1 MTIGQRD
8 FLEKSP
14 GVVGSSAE
22 ELAQLLREQN
32 DYMQDIALY
41 LRQLNADVL
50 ASAILKNSN
59 QFNNALTDTND
70 HEVVF
75 QVGGKPVEIHKL
87 LAFSTCTTGAAV
99 IPVSL
104 SLLSMNHVLDGI
116 PLTTAPLWLDIH
128 THSVHVRTNDANIA
142 TDNLK
147 LNGPADATH
156 GGIYLYG
163 FTIPDW
169 DKIRGA
175 LRSMQ

>member
-8 FLEKSP
+8 FLERSP
-14 GVVGSSAE
+14 GVVGSSTE
-22 ELAQLLREQN
+22 ELANLLREQN
-32 DYMQDIALY
+32 DYMANIALY

-50 ASAILKNSN
+50 TSAIVKNTN
-59 QFNNALTDTND
+59 QFTNGIIDTND

-87 LAFSTCTTGAAV
+87 VAFSTFTTGAAV

-104 SLLSMNHVLDGI
+104 SLLSMNGILDGI
-116 PLTTAPLWLDIH
+116 PLTPTPLILDIH
-128 THSVHVRTNDANIA
+128 THSVHLRTNYASIA
-142 TDNLK
+142 TVPLVV
-147 LNGPADATH
+147 NGPANATQ
-156 GGIYLYG
+156 GGAYLYG

-175 LRSMQ
+175 IRSMQ